1 MITCSPPLLF
11 AGSKGDMLFFVGNF
25 GLSST
30 NEEAHDR
37 FGIVD
42 FLVKP
47 IVLELS
53 DHLFLFKRFMWLHD
67 KLNVAVCSPSF
78 TKKTQS
84 YWVIP
89 NNRIQYELTLF
100 VECKLTTLG
109 GEPLHHFL
117 PHIRLLWS
125 RGRCTSSTLGSCG
138 QKPQVFSKIPW
149 WKMAFTAG
157 KLHLQPSPMVKE
169 RKMRTEHQTSRELW
183 LFMFQGSVN
192 LQGCSLPVIP
202 AEVKGLLGM
211 DFGVQIPPNPKVFWK
226 PRVYVE
232 QTKSLD
238 WVGVFIFRVY
248 LHPCGKWWNFTSIF
262 IKWSW
267 NHQPVEGSKF
277 LELRSICEKD
287 ELLGNTRDLLIFR
300 LRKKRV
306 VSIVDYIE
314 LLRCT
319 GAYIPGNS
327 LWPFWDG

>member
-1 MITCSPPLLF
+1 
-11 AGSKGDMLFFVGNF
+11 
-25 GLSST
+25 
-30 NEEAHDR
+30 
-37 FGIVD
+37 
-42 FLVKP
+42 
-47 IVLELS
+47 
-53 DHLFLFKRFMWLHD
+53 
-67 KLNVAVCSPSF
+67 
-78 TKKTQS
+78 
-84 YWVIP
+84 
-89 NNRIQYELTLF
+89 
-100 VECKLTTLG
+100 
-109 GEPLHHFL
+109 
-117 PHIRLLWS
+117 
-125 RGRCTSSTLGSCG
+125 
-138 QKPQVFSKIPW
+138 
-149 WKMAFTAG
+149 
-157 KLHLQPSPMVKE
+157 MVKE
-169 RKMRTEHQTSRELW
+169 RVQWGLKTKLPRE
-183 LFMFQGSVN
+183 FMVLYVPRAPEKIFRVFF
-192 LQGCSLPVIP
+192 CLPVIP

-287 ELLGNTRDLLIFR
+287 DLLGNTRDLLIFR

>member
-1 MITCSPPLLF
+1 MWPETS
-11 AGSKGDMLFFVGNF
+11 
-25 GLSST
+25 GLQQNS
-30 NEEAHDR
+30 
-37 FGIVD
+37 
-42 FLVKP
+42 
-47 IVLELS
+47 
-53 DHLFLFKRFMWLHD
+53 
-67 KLNVAVCSPSF
+67 
-78 TKKTQS
+78 
-84 YWVIP
+84 
-89 NNRIQYELTLF
+89 
-100 VECKLTTLG
+100 
-109 GEPLHHFL
+109 
-117 PHIRLLWS
+117 LW
-125 RGRCTSSTLGSCG
+125 
-138 QKPQVFSKIPW
+138 KI
-149 WKMAFTAG
+149 FTAG
-157 KLHLQPSPMVKE
+157 KFTCSHHP
-169 RKMRTEHQTSRELW
+169 W
-183 LFMFQGSVN
+183 LKKGKWGLKPNFQGIMFFMFQGSVN